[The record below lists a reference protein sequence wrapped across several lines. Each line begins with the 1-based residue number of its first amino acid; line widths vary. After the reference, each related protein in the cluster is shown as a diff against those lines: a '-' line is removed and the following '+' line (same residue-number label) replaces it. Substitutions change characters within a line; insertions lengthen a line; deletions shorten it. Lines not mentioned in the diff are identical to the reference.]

1 MRKETVVRLSDGL
14 HARPASKIAE
24 IFQDYEVECFIYVA
38 SGERAKLKST
48 LDILSL
54 GVKHGQKVLL
64 EYPEEADELI
74 TKTIAILENQ

>member
-1 MRKETVVRLSDGL
+1 MVRLSEGL

-24 IFQDYEVECFIYVA
+24 IFQHYETECYIYVA
-38 SGERAKLKST
+38 SGERAKLNST

-54 GVKHGQKVLL
+54 GIKHGQKILL
-64 EYPEEADELI
+64 EYPEAADELI